1 MYNLY
6 IYEKQLSEKQR
17 QKSEELK
24 NNKLKEKRKL
34 QIKKLFS
41 NYCKR
46 MDKFIISLNRNPI
59 IIHDPPTPIN
69 CRQINNFSNKSFNQ
83 NNNCNKNF
91 IFGGFMTDR
100 KRIELLNEEKN
111 LIKKY
116 EEKIMKSKKSKAE
129 QKSDEKIIVQPR
141 MRFKPR
147 TELERIIEMMDLL
160 GNKNKKFNK
169 IIFEQL
175 QKLDKLDIN
184 AMKNYSGFRKFKKM
198 FKNQKDNNFDT
209 PSTSKNIEKDEEM
222 NKKENNGK
230 KDNNSNVNKKNNDSN
245 NDNEEKN
252 KNKDNEI
259 KLQSLNDD
267 KKKEDEDISNFE
279 KMIKLKNKILKELFK
294 DEQKMHFKGASQ
306 YALNERYIIN
316 KNNNK
321 NNFSLIKN
329 KLKYNRTNSALN
341 QTNYKFKNFQ
351 KNIKNRYFRP
361 VSFCHKKLP
370 KKDDNISPFNDISD
384 IAMKFGDNPN
394 KLKKK
399 MNNVLKEEV
408 NHSLFFDYI
417 NKYKYNFKNIKNNKD
432 NNYILNDTIKD
443 TENEDDNLQE
453 KLNYLK
459 KIIEKKDIEE
469 KEEMKRFSDIKG
481 FQNKKNKN
489 LVKYYIKTKKEK
501 NKNDI
506 DEIKINVKDII
517 KNSDEIFRK
526 CNYYH
531 PKSCHSKRR
540 LIEGNGKLSCT
551 SGLTIKDFSI
561 KYNL

>member
-17 QKSEELK
+17 QKSEEIK

-59 IIHDPPTPIN
+59 IIQDPPTPIN
-69 CRQINNFSNKSFNQ
+69 CRQVKYLSNKSFHQ

-100 KRIELLNEEKN
+100 KRIELLDEKKN

-116 EEKIMKSKKSKAE
+116 EEKIIKSKNKAE
-129 QKSDEKIIVQPR
+129 KPKLVEKIILQPC

-175 QKLDKLDIN
+175 KKFDIN
-184 AMKNYSGFRKFKKM
+184 SMKNYSGYGKLKKM
-198 FKNQKDNNFDT
+198 YKNRKNNFET
-209 PSTSKNIEKDEEM
+209 VNITKNIEKDEDS
-222 NKKENNGK
+222 NKKENSEKIENENK
-230 KDNNSNVNKKNNDSN
+230 YDNNN
-245 NDNEEKN
+245 NDNEEKNKN

-267 KKKEDEDISNFE
+267 NKKKEDEDINNLE
-279 KMIKLKNKILKELFK
+279 NMIKLKNKILKELFK
-294 DEQKMHFKGASQ
+294 DEQKIYFKGASQ
-306 YALNERYIIN
+306 YALDERYNIN
-316 KNNNK
+316 NKKKTNNN
-321 NNFSLIKN
+321 FALIKN
-329 KLKYNRTNSALN
+329 RLKFNRTNSALN
-341 QTNYKFKNFQ
+341 QTNYKFKNFK
-351 KNIKNRYFRP
+351 KNLKNRDFRP

-370 KKDDNISPFNDISD
+370 KKENFSPFNDLTD
-384 IAMKFGDNPN
+384 IAAKNFGDNPN
-394 KLKKK
+394 KIKTK
-399 MNNVLKEEV
+399 MNNVLKEEI
-408 NHSLFFDYI
+408 NHSFLLDYI
-417 NKYKYNFKNIKNNKD
+417 NKYKYNFKNINNSNKD
-432 NNYILNDTIKD
+432 KNFINNDIIKD
-443 TENEDDNLQE
+443 SGIEDDDDNLQE

-469 KEEMKRFSDIKG
+469 KEEIQRYTDIKRFQNK
-481 FQNKKNKN
+481 NKKNKN
-489 LVKYYIKTKKEK
+489 LIKYYLNKKK

-506 DEIKINVKDII
+506 DEIKINSKDII

-526 CNYYH
+526 CNFYH
-531 PKSCHSKRR
+531 PKSSHSAKR
-540 LIEGNGKLSCT
+540 LIEGDGKLSFT